1 MMKVEWELIDD
12 FQDMVMDFD
21 SARFV
26 SKPYLTTMGLQMY
39 YKMPLTV
46 LDTNLT
52 HLVWIV

>member
-1 MMKVEWELIDD
+1 MKVEWELIDD